1 VAERAARDAAT
12 AAIVSAR
19 VRSSEGTPP
28 ASTFQIPGPLAQPP
42 SAPTP
47 ETEELLAGLAKAAE
61 RLRAQT
67 PVPTDGVAPS
77 AERTGAQGAPPADAA
92 ATPQP
97 GGGGLVGRT
106 ARALRKLRSER
117 P

>member
-1 VAERAARDAAT
+1 
-12 AAIVSAR
+12 
-19 VRSSEGTPP
+19 VRSSEGAPP
-28 ASTFQIPGPLAQPP
+28 APTSPIPGSLAPPP
-42 SAPTP
+42 SAATP

-67 PVPTDGVAPS
+67 PAPADGVAPS
-77 AERTGAQGAPPADAA
+77 DERAGASGTPPSEPAPSA
-92 ATPQP
+92 QR